1 MKKRFGF
8 RDGLAPIVLAIMVA
22 LGVSAAGIGGM
33 LLYKNGG
40 VQLANKTPEQI
51 VSGSLA
57 NLLEAKSFAFNGEA
71 AGTDGTGMSG
81 SIKFN
86 GATDFT
92 NSESPK
98 FSVVLNIDSGAGA
111 ERVAGSIEAR
121 FIEKAI
127 YARLAIIKLPEDG
140 FFAFVA
146 LFANQ
151 WIKFDIENSD
161 QFVDADDA
169 AKYEEY
175 LKQNKKARDIFAK
188 HLKSRN
194 LIKVES
200 EAGQEAID
208 GVATTQ
214 YVVYL
219 DNNAIAD
226 ALPQIYK
233 DLEGAG
239 FIDPERKI
247 SNEEMADAQA
257 RVRESETA
265 KFNIWVDVK
274 REELRKFAMMP
285 SDENSR
291 SAVAVSVIFKDY
303 GKPIELEIPA
313 GAKTFEEV
321 FNQGMGGFD
330 SDR

>member
-1 MKKRFGF
+1 MKNRNGYRGGF
-8 RDGLAPIVLAIMVA
+8 APIVLAIMVA
-22 LGVSAAGIGGM
+22 VGISTAGIGGM

-40 VQLANKTPEQI
+40 IAPANKSPEQI
-51 VSGSLA
+51 VSGSLS
-57 NLLEAKSFAFNGEA
+57 NLLETKSFSFNGEA

-81 SIKFN
+81 SVKFN
-86 GATDFT
+86 GATDFAD
-92 NSESPK
+92 SESPK
-98 FSVVLNIDSGAGA
+98 ILLVLNIDSGAGTD
-111 ERVAGSIEAR
+111 RVAGSVEAR

-127 YARLAIIKLPEDG
+127 YARLAIIKLPQDG
-140 FFAFVA
+140 FFAFAA

-161 QFVDADDA
+161 QFVDAEKS

-188 HLKSRN
+188 HLKSKN
-194 LIKVES
+194 LVKIES
-200 EAGQEAID
+200 EVGQETID
-208 GVATTQ
+208 GAATTQ
-214 YVVYL
+214 YIVYL

-233 DLEGAG
+233 DLEDAG
-239 FIDPERKI
+239 FTDPERQL
-247 SNEEMADAQA
+247 SSEEMADAQA
-257 RVRESETA
+257 RVRESETV

-330 SDR
+330 SNQ